1 MAKQG
6 DWVRIHRVILPAEE
20 RTANLPEDT
29 KKVPFEMWVKG
40 HLLEDGEIGDEVRI
54 KTGEGGRTFGSVS
67 SKEIAAAFKEQFG
80 VEIDKK
86 KLQIGEPIR
95 SLGFHK
101 IPYKAHSKVTAEITV
116 HVGEEE

>member
-40 HLLEDGEIGDEVRI
+40 HLLEDGEICDEVRI
-54 KTGEGGRTFGSVS
+54 KTVSGREEHGTLIEVNPQFDVNFGNFVPEVLEMDVRLRTALFG
-67 SKEIAAAFKEQFG
+67 KE
-80 VEIDKK
+80 
-86 KLQIGEPIR
+86 
-95 SLGFHK
+95 
-101 IPYKAHSKVTAEITV
+101 AE
-116 HVGEEE
+116 

>member
-40 HLLEDGEIGDEVRI
+40 HLLEDGELGDQVRI
-54 KTGEGGRTFGSVS
+54 RTVSGREEHGTLIEVNPQFDVNFGAFVPEVLEMDERLRTALFG
-67 SKEIAAAFKEQFG
+67 KE
-80 VEIDKK
+80 
-86 KLQIGEPIR
+86 
-95 SLGFHK
+95 
-101 IPYKAHSKVTAEITV
+101 AE
-116 HVGEEE
+116 

>member
-40 HLLEDGEIGDEVRI
+40 HLLEDGELGDDVRI
-54 KTGEGGRTFGSVS
+54 KTVSGREEHGTLIEVNPQFDVNFGAFVPEVLEMDERLRTALFG
-67 SKEIAAAFKEQFG
+67 KE
-80 VEIDKK
+80 
-86 KLQIGEPIR
+86 
-95 SLGFHK
+95 
-101 IPYKAHSKVTAEITV
+101 AE
-116 HVGEEE
+116 

>member
-40 HLLEDGEIGDEVRI
+40 HLLEDGELGDQVRI
-54 KTGEGGRTFGSVS
+54 RTVSGREEYGTLIEVNPQFDVNFGAFVPEILEMDVRLRTALFG
-67 SKEIAAAFKEQFG
+67 KE
-80 VEIDKK
+80 
-86 KLQIGEPIR
+86 
-95 SLGFHK
+95 
-101 IPYKAHSKVTAEITV
+101 AE
-116 HVGEEE
+116 

>member
-40 HLLEDGEIGDEVRI
+40 HLLEDGELGDQVRI
-54 KTGEGGRTFGSVS
+54 RTVSGREEYGTLIEVNPQFDVNFGAFVPEVLEMDERLRTALFG
-67 SKEIAAAFKEQFG
+67 KE
-80 VEIDKK
+80 
-86 KLQIGEPIR
+86 
-95 SLGFHK
+95 
-101 IPYKAHSKVTAEITV
+101 AE
-116 HVGEEE
+116 

>member
-40 HLLEDGEIGDEVRI
+40 HLLEDGELGDQVRI
-54 KTGEGGRTFGSVS
+54 RTVSVYCGPAAPLCFQRPFKWEQHYCLIYPRVLNLNIMQEFGLEGVCRN
-67 SKEIAAAFKEQFG
+67 
-80 VEIDKK
+80 
-86 KLQIGEPIR
+86 
-95 SLGFHK
+95 
-101 IPYKAHSKVTAEITV
+101 
-116 HVGEEE
+116 

>member
-40 HLLEDGEIGDEVRI
+40 HLLEDGELGVQVRI
-54 KTGEGGRTFGSVS
+54 RTVSGREEHGTLIEVNPQFDVNFGAFVPEILEMDVRLRAALFG
-67 SKEIAAAFKEQFG
+67 KE
-80 VEIDKK
+80 
-86 KLQIGEPIR
+86 
-95 SLGFHK
+95 
-101 IPYKAHSKVTAEITV
+101 AE
-116 HVGEEE
+116 